1 MLLEQMVKLSD
12 SGILIEFG
20 NDCQKIYT
28 YFLYLQLKAS
38 DKDGDTKLEYKIVRV
53 TNNGKRIFKL
63 NPRDGK
69 LDLIGPV
76 KAGEHYA
83 ITVEVIDSGGKS
95 SQGKILKY
103 T

>member
-1 MLLEQMVKLSD
+1 M
-12 SGILIEFG
+12 
-20 NDCQKIYT
+20 
-28 YFLYLQLKAS
+28 QLKAS

-63 NPRDGK
+63 NPRNGK

-83 ITVEVIDSGGKS
+83 ITVEVIDSGEKS
-95 SQGKILKY
+95 SQGKILRIVQASY
-103 T
+103 RFIFHPYPAVTYATAEHQGRLF

>member
-1 MLLEQMVKLSD
+1 M
-12 SGILIEFG
+12 F
-20 NDCQKIYT
+20 T
-28 YFLYLQLKAS
+28 FFFQLKAS
-38 DKDGDTKLEYKIVRV
+38 DKDGDTKLDYKIVRV

-63 NPRDGK
+63 NPRNGK